1 MPTPVHA
8 STSAPL
14 ADAARDR
21 GAALISL
28 VVATGVVLILLT
40 GIIQVITFQYGKG
53 TVRAALDEGARVG
66 ARSTE
71 AVAACQERAADVLDD
86 LLGGPMGD
94 GVTVVC
100 ADGGDRIVAT
110 ATVHFAGW
118 FGDLTGYDATL
129 TASAAKQGQ

>member
-1 MPTPVHA
+1 MTPQADTHHVAPRGDPTH
-8 STSAPL
+8 
-14 ADAARDR
+14 DR

-66 ARSTE
+66 ARSID
-71 AVAACQERAADVLDD
+71 AVAACQERAGDVMGD

-94 GVTVVC
+94 GVTIVC
-100 ADGGDRIVAT
+100 ADGGDRVVAT
-110 ATVHFAGW
+110 ATVHFDGW
-118 FGDLTGYDATL
+118 FGHLTGYDATL
-129 TASAAKQGQ
+129 TASAAKENQ